1 MGFGPFFVSAIDLR
15 GLCSVALVDIV
26 ETTVAGMG
34 YELVDAQVSNRG
46 RLLRV
51 FIDKQGG
58 INVDDCAEVS
68 RQLSRVFAVE
78 GVDYDRL
85 EVSSPGLDRPLRRPA
100 DFERF
105 AGQKIDV
112 RMRVADESGRRRY
125 VGVLRGAA
133 AGAATVEVDGQ
144 RVELALD
151 GIERARLVPE
161 LERSERTR

>member
-1 MGFGPFFVSAIDLR
+1 
-15 GLCSVALVDIV
+15 VALVDIV
-26 ETTVAGMG
+26 ESTVAGMG
-34 YELVDAQVSNRG
+34 YELVDTQVSNRG

-51 FIDKQGG
+51 FIDKQTG
-58 INVDDCAEVS
+58 ITVDDCADVS

-105 AGQKIDV
+105 AGQKVDV
-112 RMRVADESGRRRY
+112 RMRAADQTGRRRF
-125 VGVLRGAA
+125 VGTLRGAS
-133 AGAATVEVDGQ
+133 AGSATVEVDGQ
-144 RVELALD
+144 TVELALD

-161 LERSERTR
+161 LERLERTR